1 MISITIKPTNNTTI
15 SMKTRILLT
24 MAAMVA
30 INAFAAEP
38 LLVQRAALTDQ
49 AAVEAFDAAKDKQL
63 GDGVM
68 AGLVAANALTPAA
81 ESVALADLYLEDKLK
96 PAVNYLI
103 MWDKVPHA
111 KKLAVLNHLAAKQA
125 IAADEIGILNRM
137 PYMECPALKARQ
149 DEILALVSESS
160 FQRYQIKYT
169 KLSPGT
175 NYLSDMTPQEL
186 MKCTAAIRNAL
197 DYDRLRKE
205 VLARCIGAMTR
216 YRRAANL
223 PNDATSFDTAMAP
236 VLAALNAPLWDGLQ
250 AATSA
255 LDIDLTPPDY
265 TGLIET
271 LARRCA
277 DLEERKITDATGFAG
292 SLMFWKGTEEY
303 KSWAQ
308 QYK

>member
-1 MISITIKPTNNTTI
+1 MKTTI
-15 SMKTRILLT
+15 LIT
-24 MAAMVA
+24 MAAMVT

-38 LLVQRAALTDQ
+38 LLVQRVALSDQ
-49 AAVEAFDAAKDKQL
+49 AEVKAYDTAKDKQL

-81 ESVALADLYLEDKLK
+81 ESVALADLYLEDTLK
-96 PAVNYLI
+96 PAVNYII
-103 MWDKVPHA
+103 MWDKVPHE
-111 KKLAVLNHLAAKQA
+111 KKQAVLNHLAAKPV
-125 IAADEIGILNRM
+125 ITADEIGILHRM

-149 DEILALVSESS
+149 DEILALVPESS
-160 FQRYQIKYT
+160 LQRYQLKYT
-169 KLSPGT
+169 KLAPGT

-186 MKCTAAIRNAL
+186 MKCTAGIRNAL

-223 PNDATSFDTAMAP
+223 PNDAASFDAAMAP
-236 VLAALNAPLWDGLQ
+236 VLAALNAPLWEGLQ
-250 AATSA
+250 KATSE
-255 LDIDLTPPDY
+255 LDIDLTAPDY
-265 TGLIET
+265 TKLTET
-271 LARRCA
+271 LVRRCT
-277 DLEERKITDATGFAG
+277 DLEERKITDATSFAG

>member
-1 MISITIKPTNNTTI
+1 
-15 SMKTRILLT
+15 
-24 MAAMVA
+24 
-30 INAFAAEP
+30 
-38 LLVQRAALTDQ
+38 
-49 AAVEAFDAAKDKQL
+49 
-63 GDGVM
+63 
-68 AGLVAANALTPAA
+68 
-81 ESVALADLYLEDKLK
+81 
-96 PAVNYLI
+96 
-103 MWDKVPHA
+103 
-111 KKLAVLNHLAAKQA
+111 
-125 IAADEIGILNRM
+125 M

-216 YRRAANL
+216 HRRAANL

-265 TGLIET
+265 TGLTET